1 MVTYLRRTSF
11 ENKIF
16 IFQLKVFASRSST
29 NGTYWPLLWTT
40 HGGRVVPE
48 KGPEACAENCPPGC
62 SLATLSW
69 KLNRGMGV
77 REDGGGKVD
86 TGQDPVWGYGTSP
99 TSSYF
104 SCDPF
109 RPRNNFEFVNWTQ
122 LACFQL
128 SHNAKNVAVLLS
140 FCTMLTSSVMDRAT
154 TKTLEQPKQGWV
166 LLWILCLCVNVFLEA
181 NWGSLGQL
189 VWLAS
194 KPPGPVL
201 DSQCRDA
208 RSRLFMQALSSK
220 SHFWP
225 NNSPWP

>member
-29 NGTYWPLLWTT
+29 NGTYWPLLWST

-62 SLATLSW
+62 SLAALSW

-77 REDGGGKVD
+77 REDGGGKVN

-109 RPRNNFEFVNWTQ
+109 QPRNNFEFVNWTQ

-140 FCTMLTSSVMDRAT
+140 FCTILTSSVSYYKNSGT
-154 TKTLEQPKQGWV
+154 TQTGMG
-166 LLWILCLCVNVFLEA
+166 FA
-181 NWGSLGQL
+181 
-189 VWLAS
+189 
-194 KPPGPVL
+194 L
-201 DSQCRDA
+201 DSLPVCECLPGSKLGLAGSVGMAGQQA
-208 RSRLFMQALSSK
+208 SRACPWLSV
-220 SHFWP
+220 P
-225 NNSPWP
+225 GCP